1 MLNLAKNPFQ
11 IKIIMAFNNY
21 FKSGLQSGLS
31 NTYNIIFMAMVL
43 NIKITL
49 CMYSIFYNQVSEGSK

>member
-43 NIKITL
+43 NLI
-49 CMYSIFYNQVSEGSK
+49 